1 MSKQYY
7 VKKLNKPIQWNVT
20 VPGSKSMTNRVLL
33 LAALQTGRITV
44 DGVLFSD
51 DSRVFL
57 GSLQS
62 LGFDLEIDEE
72 NKQVILKGCG
82 GSIPK
87 QEAEIYVG
95 SAGTAAR
102 FLTAMLGC
110 SKGTYVINAS
120 EQMKKRP
127 MKPLFELLEQLGA
140 EISYLEEE
148 YFLPVR
154 ITGCMKASGKEDELT
169 ETQENI
175 SSVSAA
181 QGEWHPKYMELDIS
195 KSTQFLSAMLLI
207 APMFK
212 QGLKIHITS
221 RKKDGSY
228 IRITRHMMEEF
239 GVKTIFD
246 GEDYFVPANA
256 SYYKGQYT
264 VEPDMSAACY
274 FYAAAAMTGGKALV
288 RNVHMDNTQ
297 GDLKFL
303 EVLKQLGC
311 RVEEEAE
318 GIAVT
323 GPAQGELRGISLNMN
338 DFSDQTMTL
347 AVIAPFCKDKVHI
360 EGIGHI
366 RLQESDRLHGIATEL
381 TRLGVKCE
389 EEEAAITI
397 YPDMP
402 QAGVVET
409 YEDHRMAM
417 AFSLIGLLVDG
428 IVIDNPMC
436 CRKTFENYFEI
447 LDKLCNADGEN
458 VEA

>member
-1 MSKQYY
+1 MSEQYC
-7 VKKLNKPIQWNVT
+7 VKKLIQPVDWTVT

-33 LAALQTGRITV
+33 LAALQKGKITV

-62 LGFDLEIDEE
+62 LGFNLQIDEE
-72 NKQVILKGCG
+72 KKQVILEGCG
-82 GSIPK
+82 GQIPK

-127 MKPLFELLEQLGA
+127 MRPLFELLEQLGA
-140 EISYLEEE
+140 RITYLEEQ

-154 ITGCMKASGKEDELT
+154 ITGCSA
-169 ETQENI
+169 TQ
-175 SSVSAA
+175 
-181 QGEWHPKYMELDIS
+181 PKYMELDIS

-207 APMFK
+207 APMFP
-212 QGLKIHITS
+212 QGLQIHITS
-221 RKKDGSY
+221 EKKDGSY

-239 GVKTIFD
+239 GVIADFD
-246 GEDYFVPANA
+246 GTDYFVPAKA
-256 SYYKGQYT
+256 EYYKSHYT

-274 FYAAAAMTGGKALV
+274 FYAAAAMTGGRAKV
-288 RNVHMDNTQ
+288 CNVHMDNTQ

-303 EVLKQLGC
+303 EVLEQLGC
-311 RVEEEAE
+311 KVQEEPE
-318 GIAVT
+318 GIVVT
-323 GPAQGELRGISLNMN
+323 GPEKGQLKGIHINMN

-347 AVIAPFCKDKVHI
+347 AVIAPFCQEKVRI

-381 TRLGVKCE
+381 TRLGVRCE

-402 QAGVVET
+402 QAGVVQT

-417 AFSLIGLLVDG
+417 AFSLIGLMVDG

-436 CRKTFENYFEI
+436 CRKTFENYFEL
-447 LDKLCNADGEN
+447 LDSLCM
-458 VEA
+458 

>member
-1 MSKQYY
+1 MNGQYC
-7 VKKLNKPIQWNVT
+7 VKKLINPIDWTIT

-33 LAALQTGRITV
+33 LAALQKGKITI

-62 LGFDLEIDEE
+62 LGFDLQIDEE
-72 NKQVILKGCG
+72 NKKVILEGCG
-82 GSIPK
+82 GEIPK
-87 QEAEIYVG
+87 QEAEVYVG

-127 MKPLFELLEQLGA
+127 MRPLFELLEQLGA
-140 EISYLEEE
+140 EITYLEEE

-154 ITGCMKASGKEDELT
+154 ITGCMKTCKAQCEAIDHKEQ
-169 ETQENI
+169 ETAEQEI
-175 SSVSAA
+175 
-181 QGEWHPKYMELDIS
+181 PKYMELDIS

-207 APMFK
+207 APMFP
-212 QGLKIHITS
+212 QGLQIHITS
-221 RKKDGSY
+221 EKKDGSY

-239 GVKTIFD
+239 GVTTDFD
-246 GEDYFVPANA
+246 GEDYFVPAKA
-256 SYYKGQYT
+256 EYYKEQYT

-274 FYAAAAMTGGKALV
+274 FYAAAAMTGGRAKV
-288 RNVHMDNTQ
+288 YNVHMDNTQ

-311 RVEEEAE
+311 NVQEEPD
-318 GIAVT
+318 GIVVT
-323 GPAQGELRGISLNMN
+323 GPEKGTLKGIRLNMN

-347 AVIAPFCKDKVHI
+347 AVIAPFCQEKVRI
-360 EGIGHI
+360 EDIGHI

-381 TRLGVKCE
+381 KKLGVQCE
-389 EEEAAITI
+389 EEESAITI
-397 YPDMP
+397 YPGMP
-402 QAGVVET
+402 QAGVVGT

-436 CRKTFENYFEI
+436 CRKTFENYFEL
-447 LDKLCNADGEN
+447 LDSLCR
-458 VEA
+458 

>member
-1 MSKQYY
+1 MSEQYR
-7 VKKLNKPIQWNVT
+7 VRKLDNPIDWKVR

-33 LAALQTGRITV
+33 LAALQQGRITV

-62 LGFDLEIDEE
+62 LGFDLQIDEE
-72 NKQVILKGCG
+72 KKQVVLEGCG
-82 GSIPK
+82 GKIPK

-110 SKGTYVINAS
+110 SEGTYVINAS

-127 MKPLFELLEQLGA
+127 MRPLFELLEQLGA
-140 EISYLEEE
+140 QIVYLEQE
-148 YFLPVR
+148 YYLPVR
-154 ITGCMKASGKEDELT
+154 ITGCMKVGGRMISDSVVT
-169 ETQENI
+169 EVGCSKNTLL
-175 SSVSAA
+175 
-181 QGEWHPKYMELDIS
+181 PKYMELDIS

-212 QGLKIHITS
+212 QGLQIHITS
-221 RKKDGSY
+221 EKKDGSY
-228 IRITRHMMEEF
+228 IRITRHMMEAF
-239 GVKTIFD
+239 GVTASFD
-246 GEDYFVPANA
+246 GENYLVPPNA
-256 SYYKGQYT
+256 KYYKEQYT

-288 RNVHMDNTQ
+288 YNVYRDNTQ

-311 RVEEEAE
+311 NIKEEPE
-318 GIAVT
+318 GIAVI
-323 GPAQGELRGISLNMN
+323 GPRNGKLQGIHINMN

-347 AVIAPFCKDKVHI
+347 AVLAPFCKEKVWI

-366 RLQESDRLHGIATEL
+366 RLQESDRLYGIATEL
-381 TRLGVKCE
+381 AKLGVRCE
-389 EEEAAITI
+389 EEESAITI
-397 YPDMP
+397 YPGMP
-402 QAGVVET
+402 RAGVVET

-417 AFSLIGLLVDG
+417 AFSLIGLMVDG

-436 CRKTFENYFEI
+436 CRKTFENYFE
-447 LDKLCNADGEN
+447 LLEDLCQN
-458 VEA
+458 